1 MPSNSA
7 QSRTTHWTNVIG
19 AIIVGVSTLAMIS
32 MLLVVIL
39 PENPDDINSKLAK
52 RNESARSMNAMMYA
66 TLMFFV
72 LAVVLSSIGNLLLNF
87 IVTVMD
93 PYNHHKRENV
103 HSGSCKKNNAD
114 NFRDPD
120 SDRLLIQNCAVQNL
134 GKYVG
139 QTMYKQ

>member
-1 MPSNSA
+1 MASKSA
-7 QSRTTHWTNVIG
+7 QSPTAHWVNVLG

-39 PENPDDINSKLAK
+39 PENPDDIDSKLAK

-66 TLMFFV
+66 ALMFFL
-72 LAVVLSSIGNLLLNF
+72 LAVVLSNIGNLLLNF

-93 PYNHHKRENV
+93 PYNHHNIEGV
-103 HSGSCKKNNAD
+103 HSELDDIKPNNNHPCIKN
-114 NFRDPD
+114 
-120 SDRLLIQNCAVQNL
+120 CTVQNP